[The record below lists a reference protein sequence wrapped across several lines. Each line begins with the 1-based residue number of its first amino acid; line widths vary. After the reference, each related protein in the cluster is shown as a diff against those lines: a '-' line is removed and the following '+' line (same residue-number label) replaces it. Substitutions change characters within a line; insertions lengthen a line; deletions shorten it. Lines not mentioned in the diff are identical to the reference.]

1 MPEIAPAG
9 HGTLPNLFIVGQ
21 PKSGTSAL
29 FSFLKQHPEVSACQ
43 VKEPQ
48 YFCKDLQ
55 SQHFALSKTE
65 RTDENYLKLF
75 EETPASYQMDGSTAY
90 LYSQQAASE
99 IRAFNPDAKIIVML
113 REPVDFLYTY
123 HKQLLRN
130 SCKFEDVTDFQTALS
145 LESERRQGRK
155 LPKGVFD
162 KKFLWYSERV
172 KYVEHLTRFEECF
185 PPENI
190 LVIIYDDFRRDNA
203 GVFQRV
209 LRFLDLPE
217 FNAEFSQVNQQVNVR
232 NRRLK
237 QFLDRTLFPL
247 KTRIK
252 RYAPRSL
259 FVKLRS
265 GYRSLVFKKGEIE
278 KLDDNVRQQL
288 KKHYYSQVALL
299 SEKLGRDLLSEW
311 GYDAPETGR

>member
-1 MPEIAPAG
+1 MPDITPMSQ
-9 HGTLPNLFIVGQ
+9 TTRPNLFIVGQ

-29 FSFLKQHPEVSACQ
+29 FSFLKQHPQISPCQ

-55 SQHFALSKTE
+55 SQHFALSNTE

-75 EETPASYQMDGSTAY
+75 DEVPAAYRMEGSTAY
-90 LYSQQAASE
+90 LYSQQAAAE
-99 IRAFNPDAKIIVML
+99 IKAFNPDAKILVML

-130 SCKFEDVTDFQTALS
+130 SCKFEDITDFQTALS

-172 KYVEHLTRFEECF
+172 KYVDHLARFEECF
-185 PPENI
+185 PKENI

-203 GVFQRV
+203 GVFQQV
-209 LRFLDLPE
+209 LKFLELPE
-217 FNAEFSQVNQQVNVR
+217 WHAEFSQVNQQVNVR
-232 NRRLK
+232 NRQMK

-247 KTRIK
+247 KARIK

-265 GYRSLVFKKGEIE
+265 VYRSLVFKKGDIE
-278 KLDDNVRQQL
+278 PLDDTVRQQL
-288 KKHYYSQVALL
+288 KKQYYSQVALL
-299 SEKLGRDLLSEW
+299 SEKLGRNLLNEW
-311 GYDAPETGR
+311 GYEGQDNRY